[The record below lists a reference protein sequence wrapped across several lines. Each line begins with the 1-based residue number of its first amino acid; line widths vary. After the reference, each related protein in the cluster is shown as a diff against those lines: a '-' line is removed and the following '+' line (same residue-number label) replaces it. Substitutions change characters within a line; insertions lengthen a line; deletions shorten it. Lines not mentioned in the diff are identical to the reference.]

1 MRCDGVRFQMKLAA
15 NNLRLPYVRYAG
27 VYMKHAS
34 SVALINML
42 PINNSLYMAAFV
54 KVGHGNFS
62 AFSTWL

>member
-1 MRCDGVRFQMKLAA
+1 MKLAA
-15 NNLRLPYVRYAG
+15 NNSHLPYVRYAG

-34 SVALINML
+34 SVALINS
-42 PINNSLYMAAFV
+42 SLYMAAFV